1 MKRRLLLVALCAVL
15 AMFTGACSSP
25 DSPKAKPTASATPSQ
40 SQAPKMPALARE
52 NSEAGAEAAFRYFV
66 ATSNYSL
73 ATGELRPMRQT
84 FDPNC
89 EGCTTLTRYVSK
101 VYEAGGYV
109 KGNKMVIHSVE
120 TDFAEGDAFIS
131 AQVKTRP
138 GSVSFGKGET
148 PETIAPRNEPEDLFA
163 ALVFERERWI
173 ITQLGTEKG

>member
-1 MKRRLLLVALCAVL
+1 
-15 AMFTGACSSP
+15 
-25 DSPKAKPTASATPSQ
+25 
-40 SQAPKMPALARE
+40 
-52 NSEAGAEAAFRYFV
+52 
-66 ATSNYSL
+66 
-73 ATGELRPMRQT
+73 MRQT